1 MHPVDRPTPRTLQD
15 AFGDGASL
23 CQPHKPLTQRFS
35 FWLLLVAAVL
45 LAAVLLADPATELAV
60 ERATATDL
68 LDAIAAAQQV
78 TAGHSAKA
86 VQ

>member
-1 MHPVDRPTPRTLQD
+1 MHSVDRPTPRTLQD

-23 CQPHKPLTQRFS
+23 CQPHKPLTQRLS

-68 LDAIAAAQQV
+68 QDAIVAAQQI
-78 TAGHSAKA
+78 TAVRGAEA